1 MNTETVFQIA
11 FIALFVGFMGVRMY
25 YHRRAGTVGE
35 SIDNGDA
42 NKLVPFLRKFAGVPW
57 LIAMVMYMIM
67 PSWMA
72 WSALPLLDGVRWVGV
87 GLGVL
92 VIVLLLWIHRA
103 LDRNFSTVARIHE
116 HHTLVTS
123 GPYQWVR
130 HPMYPTL
137 WLFSL
142 AAFLISANWFI
153 GLPPL
158 VIVTLIMFTRPER
171 EEQQLIATFGDAYR
185 NYMKHTG
192 RFWPRVS
199 RS

>member
-1 MNTETVFQIA
+1 MNTILTFQLA

-42 NKLVPFLRKFAGVPW
+42 SKLVPFLRKFAGVPW
-57 LIAMVMYMIM
+57 LIAVVVYMAV
-67 PSWMA
+67 PGWMG
-72 WSALPLLDGVRWVGV
+72 WSAFPLPDAVRW
-87 GLGVL
+87 LGVL
-92 VIVLLLWIHRA
+92 IGILVIGLLLWIHQA
-103 LDRNFSTVARIHE
+103 LDRNFSTVARIHD

-158 VIVTLIMFTRPER
+158 VTVTLIMLTRPAQ
-171 EEQQLIATFGDAYR
+171 EEQQLIATFGDDYR

-192 RFWPRVS
+192 RFLPRLG
-199 RS
+199 R